1 MSRPIRRGRNTFGA
15 AWLVILAG
23 LTGLAGL
30 TSQLSMAQSPASD
43 ETFGVWPVRDNLFM
57 LVGAGGNTTVQVGP
71 DGILIVD
78 TKLETAG
85 EALLAAV
92 REISDQPIRYIVNTH
107 AHGDHIGGN
116 AILGP
121 AGQTISGGNVA
132 GAISD
137 AGQGATIIAHENVL
151 LGIATQDEPP
161 PFAGWPTSTFYVPQK
176 DLYFNGE
183 PIEIR
188 YLSSAHTNGDS
199 LVFFRRSDVISAGD
213 VYNTTAYPV
222 IRDGD
227 GGSID
232 GVIAALNEIIRITVP
247 RDKQEG
253 GTLVIP
259 GHGRLTDEADV
270 VEYRDMV
277 TIIRDRIRAMKSMG
291 MSLDQVI
298 AARPTLDYDG
308 RYGTNE
314 RWTPTQ
320 FIEAVYRTAE

>member
-1 MSRPIRRGRNTFGA
+1 MSTASGSSGLA
-15 AWLVILAG
+15 ALAALAALAG
-23 LTGLAGL
+23 AT
-30 TSQLSMAQSPASD
+30 AQAQPPTAD
-43 ETFGVWPVRDNLFM
+43 ADFGVWPVRDNIVM
-57 LVGAGGNTTVQVGP
+57 LVGGGGNTTVQLGT

-78 TKLETAG
+78 TKLDSAAEP
-85 EALLAAV
+85 LLAAV
-92 REISDQPIRYIVNTH
+92 RELSDQPIRYIINTH

-116 AILGP
+116 ALLGP
-121 AGQTISGGNVA
+121 AGATISGGNVA

-137 AGQGATIIAHENVL
+137 AGEGATIIAHENVL
-151 LGIATQDEPP
+151 LGIARLDEPP
-161 PFAGWPTSTFYVPQK
+161 PFPGWPTSTFYVPQK

-188 YLSSAHTNGDS
+188 YLPSAHTNGDS

-259 GHGRLTDEADV
+259 GHGRLADEADV

-277 TIIRDRIRAMKSMG
+277 TIIRDRIRAQKAAG
-291 MSLDQVI
+291 MSLDQVR
-298 AARPTLDYDG
+298 ATRPTLDYDG
-308 RYGTNE
+308 RYGGNE
-314 RWTPTQ
+314 RWTPDQ
-320 FIEAVYRTAE
+320 FIEAVYRTLAD